1 MVVLRLSAV
10 ALVACT
16 AAGADPAPAPS
27 ALPGSPASWKALP
40 TIAHAVASAAAA
52 DGVTVDAAD
61 AWGDPAVGC
70 FALRLA
76 IHGGAAATDALVDQV
91 LAGQAGQKITFT
103 DVVKPAAG
111 QDVLAFGFARAPYRG
126 RVRARLTGGKITA
139 MACFGNQ
146 REPVACDATCTH
158 MLQGAP

>member
-1 MVVLRLSAV
+1 MV
-10 ALVACT
+10 ALVACN
-16 AAGADPAPAPS
+16 AAGADPAPPPSAPPG

-40 TIAHAVASAAAA
+40 TIAKAVASATAA

-61 AWGDPAVGC
+61 AWGDPAAGC

-76 IHGGAAATDALVDQV
+76 VHGGAATTDALVDQV
-91 LAGQAGQKITFT
+91 VAGLTAQAGKLTFT
-103 DVVKPAAG
+103 ELVKPAANG
-111 QDVLAFGFARAPYRG
+111 DVLAFAFARPPYRG
-126 RVRARLTGGKITA
+126 RVRARLASGKITA

-146 REPVACDATCTH
+146 REPATCDATCTH